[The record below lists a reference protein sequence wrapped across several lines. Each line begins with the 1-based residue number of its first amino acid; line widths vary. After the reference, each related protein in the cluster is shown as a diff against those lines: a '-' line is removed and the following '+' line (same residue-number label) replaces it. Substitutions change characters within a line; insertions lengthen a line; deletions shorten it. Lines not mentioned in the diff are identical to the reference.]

1 MKMRFRFKPRGQK
14 ARTMTVNVPR
24 HATRWKPSGRTAQF
38 LLFTREVL
46 PEFIAAFEAR
56 HNAEVLEIRRPAR
69 RVRA

>member
-1 MKMRFRFKPRGQK
+1 MRMRFRFKPRGKK
-14 ARTMTVNVPR
+14 ARTITVKVPR
-24 HATRWKPSGRTAQF
+24 HATGWRPSERSKF
-38 LLFTREVL
+38 LLLEHGVL